1 MGKKDKL
8 DVTKER
14 LLDEAEALFAQKGYD
29 VVTVREITTAA
40 GCNIASINYHFGNK
54 QNLYMEVFRSRWMP
68 RVRRIHESFTHSLT
82 SQNSCSSAAIVQ
94 ALAHAFLEGP
104 LSNEERQRHFQLIV
118 KEIAKP
124 TKAFDLVVTEVMRPI
139 FKELAG
145 MLRSS
150 MPDDQGEEELM
161 LNILSIF
168 AMVFHFNFA
177 RAAITRITGR
187 EYDTTFKARLID
199 HIIQF
204 SLEGLGASNKECSL

>member
-1 MGKKDKL
+1 MGKKDKM

-40 GCNIASINYHFGNK
+40 GCNLASINYHFGNK
-54 QNLYMEVFRSRWMP
+54 QNLYMEVFRSRWLP
-68 RVRRIHESFTHSLT
+68 RVRRIHEFFRNSLT
-82 SQNSCSSAAIVQ
+82 AHDSTSPAAIVK
-94 ALAHAFLEGP
+94 ALARAFLEGP
-104 LSNEERQRHFQLIV
+104 LSDEERQRHFRLIV
-118 KEIAKP
+118 KEIANP
-124 TKAFDLVVTEVMRPI
+124 TTAFDLVVTEVMRPF

-145 MLRSS
+145 MLRSA
-150 MPDDQGEEELM
+150 MPVDEGEETLM

-168 AMVFHFNFA
+168 AMVLHFNFA

-187 EYDTTFKARLID
+187 EYDTAFKARLVD

-204 SLEGLGASNKECSL
+204 SLEGLRASNKECSL